1 MKMKKNTFL
10 RTIAV
15 MSCLALL
22 LANGCI
28 SSSRSKPS
36 RFYTLDAM
44 SVHEAASHAA
54 ATSSTQDLRIGIV
67 PVNIPEYL
75 KKSQIVTRTGAS
87 EISLAEFD
95 RWAGSLDEDIG
106 RVVAENLSLLL
117 QTDKVLNFPWRRNVE
132 LDYTVEMQV
141 SRLEG
146 ALGGEVDLVV
156 RWAIFDAENNNV
168 VNVTTSRIT
177 QAVQGDSYSDLVASQ
192 SQALAVFC
200 QELATAIR
208 KLTKG

>member
-1 MKMKKNTFL
+1 MKKITL
-10 RTIAV
+10 LKIIV
-15 MSCLALL
+15 VVSCLALL
-22 LANGCI
+22 LAAGCVGG
-28 SSSRSKPS
+28 SRSKPS

-44 SVHEAASHAA
+44 DNHAAAAHAA
-54 ATSSTQDLRIGIV
+54 ATGSTRDLRIGIV

-75 KKSQIVTRTGAS
+75 NKPQIITRTGNS

-132 LDYTVEMQV
+132 LDYTIEMQV

-146 ALGGEVDLVV
+146 ALGGDVEFVV
-156 RWAIFDAENNNV
+156 RWAIFDTDNKNV
-168 VNVTTSRIT
+168 FSVQTSRIT
-177 QAVQGDSYSDLVASQ
+177 QAVKGVSYADLVAAQ
-192 SQALAVFC
+192 SQALANFSK
-200 QELATAIR
+200 QLA
-208 KLTKG
+208 

>member
-10 RTIAV
+10 RIIAV
-15 MSCLALL
+15 MSCLALV
-22 LANGCI
+22 LATGCI
-28 SSSRSKPS
+28 SGSRSKPS

-54 ATSSTQDLRIGIV
+54 ATGSTQDLRIGIV

-106 RVVAENLSLLL
+106 RVIAENLSLLL
-117 QTDKVLNFPWRRNVE
+117 KTDKVLNFPWRRNVE
-132 LDYTVEMQV
+132 LDYTIEMQV

-146 ALGGEVDLVV
+146 ALGGDVEFIV
-156 RWAIFDAENNNV
+156 RWAIFDAGNNNIA
-168 VNVTTSRIT
+168 NVATSRIT
-177 QAVQGDSYSDLVASQ
+177 QAVQGDGYSDLVASQ
-192 SQALAVFC
+192 SKALAVFS
-200 QELATAIR
+200 QELAAAII
-208 KLTKG
+208 KLE

>member
-1 MKMKKNTFL
+1 MKKNTFL

-28 SSSRSKPS
+28 SGSRSKPS
-36 RFYTLDAM
+36 RFYTIDAM

-54 ATSSTQDLRIGIV
+54 ATSSTQNLRIGIV
-67 PVNIPEYL
+67 PVKIPEYL
-75 KKSQIVTRTGAS
+75 KKSQIVTRTGSS

-117 QTDKVLNFPWRRNVE
+117 KTDKVLNFPWRRNVE
-132 LDYTVEMQV
+132 LDYTIEMQV

-146 ALGGEVDLVV
+146 ALGGDVDLVV

-177 QAVQGDSYSDLVASQ
+177 QAVQGDSYSDLVAAQ
-192 SQALAVFC
+192 SQALVVLC
-200 QELATAIR
+200 QELAAAIS

>member
-1 MKMKKNTFL
+1 MKMKKDTLL

-22 LANGCI
+22 LAAGCI
-28 SSSRSKPS
+28 SGSRSKPS

-54 ATSSTQDLRIGIV
+54 ASSSAQDLRIGIV

-75 KKSQIVTRTGAS
+75 KKSQIVTRTGS
-87 EISLAEFD
+87 NEITLAEFD

-117 QTDKVLNFPWRRNVE
+117 KTDKVLNFPWRRNVD
-132 LDYTVEMQV
+132 LDYTIEMQV

-146 ALGGEVDLVV
+146 SLGGDVDLVV
-156 RWAIFDAENNNV
+156 RWAIFDAENSTV

-177 QAVQGDSYSDLVASQ
+177 QAVQGDSYSDLVASH
-192 SQALAVFC
+192 SQALAVFS
-200 QELATAIR
+200 QELAAAIR

>member
-10 RTIAV
+10 RTITV

-28 SSSRSKPS
+28 SGSRSKPS
-36 RFYTLDAM
+36 RFYTLDTM

-54 ATSSTQDLRIGIV
+54 ATSSTQNLRLGIV
-67 PVNIPEYL
+67 PVKIPEYL
-75 KKSQIVTRTGAS
+75 KKSQIVTRTGSS
-87 EISLAEFD
+87 EITLAEFD

-117 QTDKVLNFPWRRNVE
+117 KTDKVLNFPWRRNVE
-132 LDYTVEMQV
+132 LDYTIELQV

-146 ALGGEVDLVV
+146 ALGGNVEFIV
-156 RWAIFDAENNNV
+156 RWAIFDAGNNNV

-177 QAVQGDSYSDLVASQ
+177 QAVQGDSYSDLVAAQ
-192 SQALAVFC
+192 SQALVVLC
-200 QELATAIR
+200 QELAAAIS